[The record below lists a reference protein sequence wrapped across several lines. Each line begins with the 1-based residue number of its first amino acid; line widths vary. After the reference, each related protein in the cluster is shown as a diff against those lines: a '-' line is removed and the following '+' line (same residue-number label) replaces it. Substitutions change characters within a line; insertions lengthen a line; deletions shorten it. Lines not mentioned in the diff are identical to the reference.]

1 MKLEEVLQK
10 AKEKGIEV
18 KVKKTIENGWNRLRV
33 QEITIDGVTTKYSG
47 SKGNTA
53 IRAALGLNL
62 SRKERA
68 SRKRAAEKYATRK
81 HPRKAKKR
89 APKGSVKLSQA
100 QMNKIKRINRM
111 LQKKKNKERVRI
123 PKAREKLN
131 REGSDALDRSLDNTK
146 MHYEGWVY
154 PANIGNFIPHLASVG
169 LEMTVSYLET
179 LVKTES
185 IISDYWIWRGSKRI
199 TDEFWIKYKTW
210 LYDQL
215 KLGRAN
221 NEQEAMDLDAESV
234 QWLRENTEEERK
246 RK

>member
-10 AKEKGIEV
+10 AKEKGIDV

-33 QEITIDGVTTKYSG
+33 HEITIDGVTTKYSG

-68 SRKRAAEKYATRK
+68 SRKRSAEKYATRK
-81 HPRKAKKR
+81 HHRKAKKR
-89 APKGSVKLSQA
+89 APKGIAKLSQA

-111 LQKKKNKERVRI
+111 LQNKKNKERVRI
-123 PKAREKLN
+123 PKAREKLK

-154 PANIGNFIPHLASVG
+154 PANIGNFLPYLAS
-169 LEMTVSYLET
+169 LELWLTTNFLET
-179 LVKTES
+179 LVEENEEGL
-185 IISDYWIWRGSKRI
+185 WNWRTNRRF
-199 TDEFWIKYKTW
+199 TDEFWIRYKYW
-210 LYDQL
+210 LYEQIKILGKKSSFFKELDQ
-215 KLGRAN
+215 
-221 NEQEAMDLDAESV
+221 ESV
-234 QWLRENTEEERK
+234 SWLRQNVRIAKKTK
-246 RK
+246 